1 MLPVT
6 ARARRAGKRFL
17 LLDNMLLE
25 LGFSAVFPLL
35 SVHFVEQLGWQA
47 IIVGVALAIWQF
59 IQSGTGILGGAIA
72 DRLGAK
78 PTMVTGMLLRAA
90 GFAVMGMADAGWI
103 LMLGC
108 ALAAFGG
115 MLFSPCRSALVIK
128 LVRPAE
134 RGRFYSIL
142 MVEDSAFRVL
152 GALLGSWLLMHYDFR
167 HVCMAGTVFFILAA
181 GWNAWKLP
189 AYKLSSVR
197 APVLTGMALALRD
210 RRFRCYVLTLTGYYI
225 LNVQV
230 MLMLPIAIQ
239 SIAHTPAAVGWM
251 YSVDAMMA
259 VTLLYPLA
267 RWSERHFRLEQRLI
281 IGLSIMTLSLLF
293 VGFTHTL
300 LPLFML
306 VITFYL
312 GSLIAEPARET
323 LSAELSDYRARGSYM
338 GFSRMGAAVGGA
350 IGYSG
355 GGWLHDLGA
364 GQNMPALPWLILGI
378 IGFVTLLALYVQFR
392 RRPTHSVV
400 RAQSL

>member
-6 ARARRAGKRFL
+6 TRARRAGKRFL

-47 IIVGVALAIWQF
+47 VVVGGALAVWQF
-59 IQSGTGILGGAIA
+59 IQSGTGIIGGAIA

-78 PTMVTGMLLRAA
+78 PTMVVGLLLRAL
-90 GFAVMGMADAGWI
+90 GFAVMGIADTGLL

-108 ALAAFGG
+108 ALAALGG
-115 MLFSPCRSALVIK
+115 MLFSPCRSALVVK
-128 LVRPAE
+128 LLRPAE

-142 MVEDSAFRVL
+142 MVEDSAFRVT
-152 GALLGSWLLMHYDFR
+152 GALLGSWLLMHYDFL
-167 HVCMAGTVFFILAA
+167 HVCMAGALFFVLAA

-197 APVLTGMALALRD
+197 SPVLTGMALPLRD
-210 RRFRCYVLTLTGYYI
+210 RHFRRYVLTLTGYYI

-239 SIAHTPAAVGWM
+239 SLAHTPAAVSWM
-251 YSVDAMMA
+251 YSVEAIMA

-267 RWSERHFRLEQRLI
+267 RWSERHFLLERRLTL
-281 IGLSIMTLSLLF
+281 GLGIMTISLLC
-293 VGFTHTL
+293 VGLTHSL
-300 LPLFML
+300 IPLFVL
-306 VITFYL
+306 VFIFFL

-355 GGWLHDLGA
+355 GGWLHDLGRA
-364 GQNMPALPWLILGI
+364 QDTPALPWLILGV
-378 IGFVTLLALYVQFR
+378 IGFITLLVIHLQFR
-392 RRPTHSVV
+392 RNPTHSIV
-400 RAQSL
+400 RAENS

>member
-6 ARARRAGKRFL
+6 TRARRAGKRFL

-35 SVHFVEQLGWQA
+35 SVHFVEQLGWPA
-47 IIVGVALAIWQF
+47 VVVGGALAIWQF

-78 PTMVTGMLLRAA
+78 PTLVVGLLLRAL
-90 GFAVMGMADAGWI
+90 GFAVMGVADAGWI

-108 ALAAFGG
+108 ALAALGG
-115 MLFSPCRSALVIK
+115 MLFSPCRSALVVK
-128 LVRPAE
+128 LVRPGE

-142 MVEDSAFRVL
+142 MVEDSAFRVT
-152 GALLGSWLLMHYDFR
+152 GALLGSWLLMSYDFR

-197 APVLTGMALALRD
+197 APVLAGMALPLRD
-210 RRFRCYVLTLTGYYI
+210 RHFRRYVLTLTGYYI
-225 LNVQV
+225 LNAQV

-239 SIAHTPAAVGWM
+239 SIAHTPAAVSWM
-251 YSVDAMMA
+251 YSVDAIMA
-259 VTLLYPLA
+259 VTLLYPMA
-267 RWSERHFRLEQRLI
+267 RWSERHFLLERRLT
-281 IGLSIMTLSLLF
+281 IGLGIMTVSLLC

-300 LPLFML
+300 TPLFAL
-306 VITFYL
+306 VIVFYL

-323 LSAELSDYRARGSYM
+323 LSAELSNYRARGSYM

-355 GGWLHDLGA
+355 GGWLHDLGSA
-364 GQNMPALPWLILGI
+364 QNLPALPWLILGI
-378 IGFVTLLALYVQFR
+378 IGFGTLLAIHLQFR
-392 RRPTHSVV
+392 RHPTRSII
-400 RAQSL
+400 RTA

>member
-35 SVHFVEQLGWQA
+35 SVHFVEQLGWPA

-78 PTMVTGMLLRAA
+78 PMMVTGMLLRAA
-90 GFAVMGMADAGWI
+90 GFGVMAFADAGWI
-103 LMLGC
+103 LMLAC

-142 MVEDSAFRVL
+142 MVEDSAFRVI

-167 HVCMAGTVFFILAA
+167 HVCLAGMLFFVLAA
-181 GWNAWKLP
+181 GWNLWKLP

-197 APVLTGMALALRD
+197 APVLSGMARAFRD
-210 RRFRCYVLTLTGYYI
+210 RNFRRYVLTLTGYYT

-230 MLMLPIAIQ
+230 MLMLPVAIL
-239 SIAHTPAAVGWM
+239 SVAHTPAAVGWM
-251 YSVDAMMA
+251 YSVDAVMA
-259 VTLLYPLA
+259 VLLLYPLA

-281 IGLSIMTLSLLF
+281 IGLAIMTLSLLF

-300 LPLFML
+300 PPLFML

-355 GGWLHDLGA
+355 GGWLYDLGA
-364 GQNMPALPWLILGI
+364 AQDTPALPWLILGV

-392 RRPTHSVV
+392 RRPTRRIARV
-400 RAQSL
+400 QSL